1 MHVDDA
7 EVELEKDGLK
17 LKIDKEIFSSEFDEG
32 EIVSQNVKAG
42 EKVKKKALP
51 LELLL
56 AKVVSL

>member
-42 EKVKKKALP
+42 EKVKKRLYHW
-51 LELLL
+51 
-56 AKVVSL
+56 SYC